1 MLNRRYIL
9 HEIGENNSRRRK
21 VEGKNQGAGK
31 GRIEQFKLSF
41 SDFPTFWFSGSLF
54 FSLSL
59 IFIMLGCHATP
70 PKRITNFGLSSFF
83 EPERIIRIAVM
94 PLGSEV
100 RSTRGAKVEGRFTD
114 ELTVQLLKVDRFEL
128 VDKYKVDELMEYEGL
143 TGDELNEAIVKK
155 IGKKLGAEAIILGK
169 ITRYKKVTPKLYI
182 FSDPPV
188 VGVNLRMVSVKD
200 GSTIW
205 TVNEVFDAGDKSV
218 QAFVPKEERE
228 RLKTDVD
235 FLIQAACNEIA
246 KTLDF

>member
-1 MLNRRYIL
+1 MLNRGYIL
-9 HEIGENNSRRRK
+9 PIVG
-21 VEGKNQGAGK
+21 
-31 GRIEQFKLSF
+31 I
-41 SDFPTFWFSGSLF
+41 
-54 FSLSL
+54 
-59 IFIMLGCHATP
+59 IFILGCGGATI
-70 PKRITNFGLSSFF
+70 PKKVPNFGLSSFF

-94 PLGSEV
+94 PLGNEV
-100 RSTRGAKVEGRFTD
+100 RSMRRAKVEQRFTD

-143 TGDELNEAIVKK
+143 TGDELNESIVKK
-155 IGKKLGAEAIILGK
+155 LGKKLGAEAIILGK
-169 ITRYKKVTPKLYI
+169 ITKYKTITPKLYV

-205 TVNEVFDAGDKSV
+205 TVNEVFDAGEKSV
-218 QAFVPKEERE
+218 QALVSKEEKD

-235 FLIQAACNEIA
+235 FLTQVACREIA